1 MTGWSSCSISA
12 SPSRLRRIADC
23 GLRIAD
29 CGLIKLSISIS
40 SPRLNRL
47 INPQSAIR
55 NPQSDMTR
63 ITAKF
68 EQLRREGRKAL
79 IPYITAGDPDLATT
93 KGLLLALAEAGAD
106 VIELG
111 VPFSDPMADGPVI
124 QRASE
129 RALKKTIGVA
139 DILPVVERVRER
151 SDVPILLFTYFNPL
165 MQFPAANT
173 GAELKRAGVD
183 GVLVTDLI
191 PEEAEDFVV
200 GMRRAGLDTVFL
212 VAPTSTDERIKL
224 IAEHSAGFIYV
235 VARTGVTGMRESG
248 SAQVRKLVERVRRH
262 SSLPVAVGFGISK
275 PEHVRDVWSYA
286 DGAVV
291 GSRLVLEIESNLGDP
306 QLVDKV
312 ARLARE
318 LRGAC

>member
-1 MTGWSSCSISA
+1 MGNGKVVS
-12 SPSRLRRIADC
+12 
-23 GLRIAD
+23 
-29 CGLIKLSISIS
+29 S
-40 SPRLNRL
+40 SPLPIPHSPLTKN
-47 INPQSAIR
+47 
-55 NPQSDMTR
+55 MTR

-68 EQLRREGRKAL
+68 EELRREGRRAF

-93 KGLLLALAEAGAD
+93 ESLLLALADAGAD

-129 RALKKTIGVA
+129 RALKTPIGVA

-165 MQFPAANT
+165 MQFSAAN
-173 GAELKRAGVD
+173 ACDELKRAGVD
-183 GVLVTDLI
+183 GALVTDLI
-191 PEEAEDFVV
+191 PEEAGDFVT

-224 IAEHSAGFIYV
+224 IAEHSTGFIYV
-235 VARTGVTGMRESG
+235 VARTGVTGIRESV
-248 SAQVRKLVERVRRH
+248 STEVRRLVERVRRY
-262 SSLPVAVGFGISK
+262 SNLPVAVGFGVSK
-275 PEHVRDVWSYA
+275 PEQVRDVWSYA

-291 GSRLVLEIESNLGDP
+291 GSRLVLEIENNLGAP
-306 QLVDKV
+306 QLVENV
-312 ARLARE
+312 AQLARE
-318 LRGAC
+318 LKGTVPRA

>member
-1 MTGWSSCSISA
+1 
-12 SPSRLRRIADC
+12 
-23 GLRIAD
+23 LRIAD
-29 CGLIKLSISIS
+29 RGLRIDKT
-40 SPRLNRL
+40 
-47 INPQSAIR
+47 INLDFEPAVEQTHKSAIR

-68 EQLRREGRKAL
+68 EQLRREGRKAFL
-79 IPYITAGDPDLATT
+79 PYITAGDPDLETT
-93 KGLLLALAEAGAD
+93 EGLLLALADAGAD

-165 MQFPAANT
+165 MQFPAADI

-191 PEEAEDFVV
+191 PEEAEDFVA

-235 VARTGVTGMRESG
+235 VARTGVTGMRESD

-262 SSLPVAVGFGISK
+262 SSLPVAVGFGVSK

-291 GSRLVLEIESNLGDP
+291 GSRLVLEIENNLGDP
-306 QLVDKV
+306 KLVDKV

-318 LRGAC
+318 LKETAPRA

>member
-1 MTGWSSCSISA
+1 M
-12 SPSRLRRIADC
+12 
-23 GLRIAD
+23 
-29 CGLIKLSISIS
+29 
-40 SPRLNRL
+40 NRL

-55 NPQSDMTR
+55 DPQSNNMTR

-68 EQLRREGRKAL
+68 EELRREGRKAF

-93 KGLLLALAEAGAD
+93 ERLLLALADAGAD

-129 RALKKTIGVA
+129 RALKNPIGVV
-139 DILPVVERVRER
+139 DILPAVERVREH

-165 MQFPAANT
+165 MQFSAADV
-173 GAELKRAGVD
+173 GEELKRAGVD
-183 GVLVTDLI
+183 GALVTDLI
-191 PEEAEDFVV
+191 PEEAGDYVA

-212 VAPTSTDERIKL
+212 VAPTSTDERIEI
-224 IAEHSAGFIYV
+224 IARHSTGFIYV
-235 VARTGVTGMRESG
+235 VARTGVTGMRESD

-262 SSLPVAVGFGISK
+262 SDLPVAVGFGVSK

-291 GSRLVLEIESNLGDP
+291 GSRLVSEIEGHLGSP
-306 QLVDKV
+306 QLVDRV
-312 ARLARE
+312 AQLARE
-318 LRGAC
+318 LRGAK

>member
-1 MTGWSSCSISA
+1 
-12 SPSRLRRIADC
+12 
-23 GLRIAD
+23 
-29 CGLIKLSISIS
+29 
-40 SPRLNRL
+40 
-47 INPQSAIR
+47 
-55 NPQSDMTR
+55 MTR

-68 EQLRREGRKAL
+68 EKLKSESRKAL
-79 IPYITAGDPDLATT
+79 IPYITAGDPDLAATES
-93 KGLLLALAEAGAD
+93 LLLALADAGAD

-129 RALKKTIGVA
+129 RALKNPVGVA

-165 MQFPAANT
+165 MQFGGENL
-173 GAELKRAGVD
+173 GEELKRAGVD

-191 PEEAEDFVV
+191 PEEAGDFVA
-200 GMRRAGLDTVFL
+200 GMRRAELDTVFL

-224 IAEHSAGFIYV
+224 IAEHSSGFIYV
-235 VARTGVTGMRESG
+235 VARTGVTGVRDNISVEVRE
-248 SAQVRKLVERVRRH
+248 LVGRVRRY
-262 SSLPVAVGFGISK
+262 SNLPVAVGFGIST

-286 DGAVV
+286 DGAAV
-291 GSRLVLEIESNLGDP
+291 GSRLVLEIENNLNSP
-306 QLVDKV
+306 ELIEKV

-318 LRGAC
+318 LKQA

>member
-1 MTGWSSCSISA
+1 
-12 SPSRLRRIADC
+12 
-23 GLRIAD
+23 
-29 CGLIKLSISIS
+29 
-40 SPRLNRL
+40 LNRL

-68 EQLRREGRKAL
+68 EQLRREGRKAF

-93 KGLLLALAEAGAD
+93 ESLLLALADAGAD

-165 MQFPAANT
+165 MQFPAADV

-191 PEEAEDFVV
+191 PEEAEDFVA

-235 VARTGVTGMRESG
+235 VARTGVTGMRESD

-291 GSRLVLEIESNLGDP
+291 GSRLVLEIENNLGDP

-318 LRGAC
+318 LKGTEWDRL

>member
-1 MTGWSSCSISA
+1 MSLSLD
-12 SPSRLRRIADC
+12 PS
-23 GLRIAD
+23 
-29 CGLIKLSISIS
+29 LSRS
-40 SPRLNRL
+40 LALKN
-47 INPQSAIR
+47 
-55 NPQSDMTR
+55 MTR
-63 ITAKF
+63 IAAKF
-68 EQLRREGRKAL
+68 EKLRREGRKAF

-93 KGLLLALAEAGAD
+93 EGLLLALADAGAD

-151 SDVPILLFTYFNPL
+151 SDVPIMLFTYFNPL
-165 MQFPAANT
+165 MQFPAADV
-173 GAELKRAGVD
+173 AEELKRAGVD

-191 PEEAEDFVV
+191 PEEAEDFVA

-224 IAEHSAGFIYV
+224 IAEHSSGFIYV
-235 VARTGVTGMRESG
+235 VARTGVTGMRESD

-275 PEHVRDVWSYA
+275 TEHVRDVWSYA

-291 GSRLVLEIESNLGDP
+291 GSRLVLEIENNLGDP

-318 LRGAC
+318 LKGTVPRA

>member
-1 MTGWSSCSISA
+1 
-12 SPSRLRRIADC
+12 
-23 GLRIAD
+23 
-29 CGLIKLSISIS
+29 
-40 SPRLNRL
+40 
-47 INPQSAIR
+47 
-55 NPQSDMTR
+55 MTR
-63 ITAKF
+63 IAAKF
-68 EQLRREGRKAL
+68 EQLRGEGRKAF

-93 KGLLLALAEAGAD
+93 ERLLLALAGAGAD

-129 RALKKTIGVA
+129 RALKTPIGVA

-165 MQFPAANT
+165 MQFSAGAA
-173 GAELKRAGVD
+173 GEELKRAGVD
-183 GVLVTDLI
+183 GALVTDLI
-191 PEEAEDFVV
+191 PEEAEDFVA

-224 IAEHSAGFIYV
+224 IAEHSTGFIYV
-235 VARTGVTGMRESG
+235 VARTGVTGMRESD
-248 SAQVRKLVERVRRH
+248 SAQVRTLVERVRRY
-262 SSLPVAVGFGISK
+262 SKLPVAVGFGVSK

-291 GSRLVLEIESNLGDP
+291 GSRLVLEIENNLENP
-306 QLVDKV
+306 QLPHLVDRV

-318 LRGAC
+318 LRGAR